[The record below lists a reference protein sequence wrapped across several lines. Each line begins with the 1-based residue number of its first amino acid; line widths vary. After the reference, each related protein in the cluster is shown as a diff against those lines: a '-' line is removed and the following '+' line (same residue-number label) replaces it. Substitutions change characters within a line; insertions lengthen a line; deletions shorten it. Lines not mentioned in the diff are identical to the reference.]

1 MQNKL
6 SPKQKMFT
14 GLLMAIIGTVIVAI
28 INYIRGLSFSILNL
42 MISFILIWIFG
53 YFLAKPKSTNN
64 KD

>member
-1 MQNKL
+1 
-6 SPKQKMFT
+6 MFT

-28 INYIRGLSFSILNL
+28 INYIRGLSFSIINL